1 MYLFVCNIQPWFQKK
16 LRHSQIKTGCNNFQT
31 NFVYQQR
38 FYKVFPGLTGPFKE
52 APSVPNHNHN
62 KPVYLWNVPKVFF
75 EQSTTFLVIC
85 FPFPSLFEMYCWHQ
99 IRNKHIFTKLYEVDE
114 VKQLNITHSFPIS
127 LESGLYNDIV
137 IIGGTSRLLLWHT
150 CRH

>member
-1 MYLFVCNIQPWFQKK
+1 MPCTYLCVIYNPDSKK
-16 LRHSQIKTGCNNFQT
+16 SCDTHKYKQDAIISN
-31 NFVYQQR
+31 QQR

-52 APSVPNHNHN
+52 APSVPYHNHN

-75 EQSTTFLVIC
+75 EQSTTFLVVC
-85 FPFPSLFEMYCWHQ
+85 CPFPSLFETYCWHQ
-99 IRNKHIFTKLYEVDE
+99 IRNKHIFTKLHEVDE

-127 LESGLYNDIV
+127 LESGLYNGIV

-150 CRH
+150 WRH